1 MFKDTTKRTGR
12 RGGLFITMLCMAGV
26 FAVAAAAQQ
35 PTAAQQSA
43 IKSACRS
50 DFMAQCSGVQP
61 GGKAALTCL
70 QQHNSSLSSAC
81 QSALAA
87 LGGAKSAPAASS
99 TGTATAPAATAPATA
114 TAPAATAPATTAMP
128 APSFTPRQEMMI
140 VRQSCGPDF
149 RRLCSSV
156 ALGGG
161 RAIAC
166 LRNNLANLSPTC
178 QKVLTAGR

>member
-1 MFKDTTKRTGR
+1 MFEETRKCTDR

-26 FAVAAAAQQ
+26 FAGAAAAQQ

-70 QQHNSSLSSAC
+70 QQHNSSLSAAC

-87 LGGAKSAPAASS
+87 LGGGKSAPAASS
-99 TGTATAPAATAPATA
+99 TGTATAPAATAPAA
-114 TAPAATAPATTAMP
+114 AAPT
-128 APSFTPRQEMMI
+128 PSFTPRQEMMI

-161 RAIAC
+161 RGIAC
-166 LRNNLANLSPTC
+166 LRNNLARLSPTC

>member
-1 MFKDTTKRTGR
+1 MFEETRKCTDR

-26 FAVAAAAQQ
+26 FAGAAAAQQ

-61 GGKAALTCL
+61 GDKAALTCL
-70 QQHNSSLSSAC
+70 QQHNSSLSAAC

-87 LGGAKSAPAASS
+87 LGGGKSAPAASS
-99 TGTATAPAATAPATA
+99 TGTATAPAATAPAA
-114 TAPAATAPATTAMP
+114 AAPT
-128 APSFTPRQEMMI
+128 PSFTPRQEMMI

-161 RAIAC
+161 RGIAC
-166 LRNNLANLSPTC
+166 LRNNLARLSPTC

>member
-1 MFKDTTKRTGR
+1 MFQAQNKQRNSLLVAT
-12 RGGLFITMLCMAGV
+12 LCVAGF
-26 FAVAAAAQQ
+26 FADAATAQQ
-35 PTAAQQSA
+35 PTAVQQSA

-50 DFMAQCSGVQP
+50 DFMAQCSGVSP

-70 QQHNSSLSSAC
+70 QQHSSSLSSAC
-81 QSALAA
+81 QTAIGA
-87 LGGAKSAPAASS
+87 LGGGKSAPAATATSPA
-99 TGTATAPAATAPATA
+99 TAPATAPAATATPASPT
-114 TAPAATAPATTAMP
+114 
-128 APSFTPRQEMMI
+128 FTPRQEMAI

-166 LRNNLANLSPTC
+166 LKNNFSNLSPTC

>member
-1 MFKDTTKRTGR
+1 MFEETRKCTDR
-12 RGGLFITMLCMAGV
+12 RGGLFLTMLCAAGV
-26 FAVAAAAQQ
+26 IAGAAAAQQ

-70 QQHNSSLSSAC
+70 QQHNSSLSAAC

-87 LGGAKSAPAASS
+87 LGGGKSAPAGS
-99 TGTATAPAATAPATA
+99 ATAPATTTAPATA
-114 TAPAATAPATTAMP
+114 TAPAAPAAPAATAAP

-161 RAIAC
+161 RGIEC
-166 LRNNLANLSPTC
+166 LRNNLARLSPAC

>member
-1 MFKDTTKRTGR
+1 MARDISKH
-12 RGGLFITMLCMAGV
+12 RGGHVGLLVKAMCMAG
-26 FAVAAAAQQ
+26 FLAGTAAAQQ

-50 DFMAQCSGVQP
+50 DFMAQCSGVSP
-61 GGKAALTCL
+61 GGQAALSCL
-70 QQHNSSLSSAC
+70 QQHNSSLSAAC
-81 QSALAA
+81 QAAIGA
-87 LGGAKSAPAASS
+87 LGPAKSAPAAS
-99 TGTATAPAATAPATA
+99 ATSPATAPATA
-114 TAPAATAPATTAMP
+114 PAAAAAPAAPA
-128 APSFTPRQEMMI
+128 FTPREEIAI

-166 LRNNLANLSPTC
+166 LRNNLASLSPTC
-178 QKVLTAGR
+178 QKVLSAGR

>member
-1 MFKDTTKRTGR
+1 MFQAKNRQRNQTNSLLVATLCVA
-12 RGGLFITMLCMAGV
+12 GLFTSV
-26 FAVAAAAQQ
+26 AAAQQ

-50 DFMAQCSGVQP
+50 DFMAQCSGVSP
-61 GGKAALTCL
+61 GGQAALTCL
-70 QQHNSSLSSAC
+70 QQHSSSLSAAC
-81 QSALAA
+81 QSAIGA
-87 LGGAKSAPAASS
+87 LGGGKSAPAATATSPAP
-99 TGTATAPAATAPATA
+99 ATAPAATA
-114 TAPAATAPATTAMP
+114 APASPA
-128 APSFTPRQEMMI
+128 FTPRQEMAI

-166 LRNNLANLSPTC
+166 LRNNFGNLSPTC

>member
-1 MFKDTTKRTGR
+1 MLKDIRKCTDR
-12 RGGLFITMLCMAGV
+12 RGGLFIAMLCMTGLFAGV
-26 FAVAAAAQQ
+26 AAAQQ

-50 DFMAQCSGVQP
+50 DFMAQCSGVSP
-61 GGKAALTCL
+61 GGQAALTCL
-70 QQHNSSLSSAC
+70 QQHSSALSSAC

-87 LGGAKSAPAASS
+87 LGGSKSAPAATATSPA
-99 TGTATAPAATAPATA
+99 TAPATAPAATATQP
-114 TAPAATAPATTAMP
+114 APA
-128 APSFTPRQEMMI
+128 FTPREEMAI

-166 LRNNLANLSPTC
+166 LRNNLSNLSPTC
-178 QKVLTAGR
+178 QKVLTARR